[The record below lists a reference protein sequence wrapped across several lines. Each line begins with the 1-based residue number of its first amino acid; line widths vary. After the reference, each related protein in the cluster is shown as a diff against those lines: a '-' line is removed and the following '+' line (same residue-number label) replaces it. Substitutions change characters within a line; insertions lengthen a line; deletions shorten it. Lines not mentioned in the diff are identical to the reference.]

1 MATQKTKKG
10 HAMPCRVE
18 TYPISDSQMKDVND
32 VVNKGREIADSL
44 TLVNDNLR
52 EHIIS
57 WDTSESAR
65 FINIG
70 NYAVNNMQSMEN
82 EVSTVTRSLIYT
94 DYASKYNDLM
104 EEALNINKKL
114 ISDFNVLKQIIES
127 NRKPSDKV
135 ILIIEDMQV
144 RHRQEDI
151 DRLVDT
157 FSEKINDDS
166 TFAEDKVKFRELLKK
181 TINADVSKPLE
192 PQLGFNPDDW

>member
-1 MATQKTKKG
+1 
-10 HAMPCRVE
+10 MPCRVE